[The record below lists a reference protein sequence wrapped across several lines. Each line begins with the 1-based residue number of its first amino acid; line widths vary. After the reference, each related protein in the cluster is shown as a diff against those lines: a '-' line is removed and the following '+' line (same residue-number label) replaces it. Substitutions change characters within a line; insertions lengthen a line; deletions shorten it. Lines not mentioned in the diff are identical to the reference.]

1 MHEAFE
7 ITNDKKAH
15 RLEVK
20 LDGETAFAEY
30 RITRGGIVF
39 PHTVVP
45 EAFRGRGVASALVV
59 EGLKFARELKLKVIP
74 LCSFFAGYIARHPEF
89 ADQVHPR
96 YRDRVEAARTA

>member
-1 MHEAFE
+1 MENFDV
-7 ITNDKKAH
+7 TNNEKAA

-45 EAFRGRGVASALVV
+45 EAFEGRGIGGALVRA
-59 EGLKFARELKLKVIP
+59 GLAFAKEKDLPVIP
-74 LCSFFAGYIARHPEF
+74 TCSFFAGWIARHPEF
-89 ADQVHPR
+89 VEQVHPR
-96 YRDRVEAARTA
+96 YRDRVGGG